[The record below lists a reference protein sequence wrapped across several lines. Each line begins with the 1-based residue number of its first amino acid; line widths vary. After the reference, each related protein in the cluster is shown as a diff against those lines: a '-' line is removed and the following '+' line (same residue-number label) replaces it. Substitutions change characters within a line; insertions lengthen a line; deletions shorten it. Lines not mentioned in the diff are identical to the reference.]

1 MVRRTRLAAV
11 LTLAMINAFT
21 LAAGIT
27 VARMLPSRLAAL
39 KVPTVAAAPV
49 TSVGPVLAP
58 GPGTSEPPTGSGL
71 QSALSGPLAASAL
84 GPRVSAVV
92 ADAATGKI
100 LWSRNAGQLSTPA
113 STAKL
118 VTSAAVLAALGP
130 DATFTSRVVR
140 GDAPGSVI
148 LVGGGDPVLAVH
160 PFPAGEY
167 PRPATLAS
175 LAAATARALQA
186 QGRRT
191 VSLGYDATLYTGP
204 GLAPGWPDAYVS
216 TGNVTP
222 ISALEVDQ
230 GRLTASGAPE
240 DSDDPYNLRARTSDP
255 AGMAAAAFAALLT
268 ADGIHVTGSP
278 VAQRARPNARTPNAS
293 ILARVSSPPLS
304 AIVQQMLEESNNVI
318 AEDLARQVALAGNQP
333 ASYRGAAAAVTAELS
348 RLGISTRGL
357 HLVDGS
363 GLSPQDKIAPATLVK
378 TLQLATTSPRIR
390 SLLAGLPVAG
400 FSGTL
405 SAGQSVFAGIGGPAL
420 GSVRAKTG
428 NLDTVTA
435 LAGLATD
442 RAGRTLAFAF
452 MADEIPAA
460 GQLRTAANAID
471 DAAAAL
477 ANCGCRL
484 RALAAARTV
493 GL

>member
-1 MVRRTRLAAV
+1 MTRRTRLVAV
-11 LTLAMINAFT
+11 LTLAMISVFT
-21 LAAGIT
+21 LAAGVA
-27 VARMLPSRLAAL
+27 VARMLPPRLAAL
-39 KVPTVAAAPV
+39 KVPTVAAKPV
-49 TSVGPVLAP
+49 TGAGQVLTP
-58 GPGTSEPPTGSGL
+58 GNSTGDLPTGSGL
-71 QSALSGPLAASAL
+71 QSALAVPLSATAL

-92 ADAATGKI
+92 ADPATGKI
-100 LWSRNAGQLSTPA
+100 LWSRNADQLSTPA

-130 DATFTSRVVR
+130 GARFTTKVVR
-140 GDAPGSVI
+140 GATDNSVI
-148 LVGGGDPVLAVH
+148 LVGGGDPTLAVH
-160 PFPAGEY
+160 PFPSGQY
-167 PRPATLAS
+167 PRPATLAG
-175 LAAATARALQA
+175 LAAATARALKA
-186 QGRRT
+186 RGRST
-191 VSLGYDATLYTGP
+191 VSLGYDVTLYTGP
-204 GLAPGWPDAYVS
+204 GLAPGWPAAYVS

-230 GRLTASGAPE
+230 GRLTSNGEPE
-240 DSDDPYNLRARTSDP
+240 DDDDPYNLRARTSDP
-255 AGMAAAAFAALLT
+255 AGMAAQAFAALLT

-278 VAQRARPNARTPNAS
+278 VARPAQPNARTLAS
-293 ILARVSSPPLS
+293 TNSPPLS

-318 AEDLARQVALAGNQP
+318 AENLARQVALASHQP
-333 ASYRGAAAAVTAELS
+333 ASYSGAAAAVTSELKN
-348 RLGISTRGL
+348 LGVSTSGL

-363 GLSPQDKIAPATLVK
+363 GLSPQDAIAPATLVE
-378 TLQLATTSPRIR
+378 TLRLATTNPRIR
-390 SLLAGLPVAG
+390 PLLAGLPVAG

-428 NLDTVTA
+428 NLSTVTA

-452 MADEIPAA
+452 MADKIPAA
-460 GQLRTAANAID
+460 GMLRTAANAIN

-484 RALAAARTV
+484 RALSAARTV

>member
-1 MVRRTRLAAV
+1 MARRTRLVAV
-11 LTLAMINAFT
+11 VTLAMINVFT

-27 VARMLPSRLAAL
+27 VARMLPPRLAAL
-39 KVPTVAAAPV
+39 KVPTVAARPV
-49 TSVGPVLAP
+49 SQAGPVLAP
-58 GPGTSEPPTGSGL
+58 GPSTGELPTSSGL
-71 QSALSGPLAASAL
+71 QSALAGPLSAAAL
-84 GPRVSAVV
+84 GPQVSAVV
-92 ADAATGKI
+92 TAPATGKI
-100 LWSRNAGQLSTPA
+100 LWSQNPDQPKTPA
-113 STAKL
+113 STTKL
-118 VTSAAVLAALGP
+118 VTSAAALAALGP
-130 DATFTSRVVR
+130 GATFTTTVVR
-140 GDAPGSVI
+140 GARENSVI
-148 LVGGGDPVLAVH
+148 LVGGGDPTLAVH
-160 PFPAGEY
+160 PFPAGQY

-175 LAAATARALQA
+175 LAQTTARALKAKGQ
-186 QGRRT
+186 RT

-204 GLAPGWPDAYVS
+204 GLAPGWPAAYVS

-230 GRLTASGAPE
+230 GRLTTEGEPE
-240 DSDDPYNLRARTSDP
+240 DDDDPYNLRARATDP
-255 AGMAAAAFAALLT
+255 AGQAAAAFAALLT
-268 ADGIHVTGSP
+268 AAGIHVTGTP
-278 VAQRARPNARTPNAS
+278 TEQKAQQNAKTLAS
-293 ILARVSSPPLS
+293 TQSPPLA

-318 AEDLARQVALAGNQP
+318 AENLARQVALKNHQP
-333 ASYRGAAAAVTAELS
+333 ASYSGAATAVTKELS
-348 RLGISTRGL
+348 HLGISISGL

-378 TLQLATTSPRIR
+378 VLQLATTTGKIR
-390 SLLAGLPVAG
+390 ALLAGLPVAG

-435 LAGLATD
+435 LAGLVTD
-442 RAGRTLAFAF
+442 KTGKTLIFAF
-452 MADEIPAA
+452 MADKIPAA
-460 GQLRTAANAID
+460 GMLRTAANAIN

>member
-11 LTLAMINAFT
+11 LTLAMINVFT
-21 LAAGIT
+21 LAAGVT
-27 VARMLPSRLAAL
+27 VVRMLPARLAAL
-39 KVPTVAAAPV
+39 KVPTVAAGPV
-49 TSVGPVLAP
+49 TSAGPVLAP
-58 GPGTSEPPTGSGL
+58 GPGPGEPPTSSGL
-71 QSALSGPLAASAL
+71 QSALAGPLAASAL
-84 GPRVSAVV
+84 GAQVSAVV
-92 ADAATGKI
+92 ADPATGKV
-100 LWSRNAGQLSTPA
+100 LWSQNPDQPQTPA
-113 STAKL
+113 STTKL

-130 DATFTSRVVR
+130 DATFTTRVVR
-140 GDAPGSVI
+140 SAAPGGII

-175 LAAATARALQA
+175 LAAATARALKA
-186 QGRRT
+186 RGRRT

-204 GLAPGWPDAYVS
+204 GLAPGWPAAYIS

-278 VAQRARPNARTPNAS
+278 VAQRARPNARTLAS
-293 ILARVSSPPLS
+293 ASSPPLS

-318 AEDLARQVALAGNQP
+318 AENLARQVALASNQP
-333 ASYRGAAAAVTAELS
+333 ASYSGAAAAVTTELS
-348 RLGISTRGL
+348 HLGVSTSGL

-378 TLQLATTSPRIR
+378 ILQLATTSPRIR

-460 GQLRTAANAID
+460 GLLRTAANAID

>member
-1 MVRRTRLAAV
+1 MARRTRLAAV
-11 LTLAMINAFT
+11 VTLAMINVFT

-27 VARMLPSRLAAL
+27 VARMLPPRLAAL
-39 KVPTVAAAPV
+39 KVPTVAARPV
-49 TSVGPVLAP
+49 SQATPVLNP
-58 GPGTSEPPTGSGL
+58 GRSTGNLPTSSGL
-71 QSALSGPLAASAL
+71 QSALAAPLSASAL

-92 ADAATGKI
+92 TDPVTGRV
-100 LWSRNAGQLSTPA
+100 LWSQNPDQPSTPA

-118 VTSAAVLAALGP
+118 VTSAAALAALGP
-130 DATFTSRVVR
+130 GATFTTKVVR
-140 GDAPGSVI
+140 GATQNSVI
-148 LVGGGDPVLAVH
+148 LVGGGDPTLAVH
-160 PFPAGEY
+160 PFPAGQY

-175 LAAATARALQA
+175 LAETTARALKA

-191 VSLGYDATLYTGP
+191 VSLGYDDDLYTGP
-204 GLAPGWPDAYVS
+204 DLAPGWPAAYVS

-230 GRLTASGAPE
+230 GRLTTAGEPE
-240 DSDDPYNLRARTSDP
+240 DDDDPYNLRARTTDP
-255 AGMAAAAFAALLT
+255 AGMAARSFAALLE
-268 ADGIHVTGSP
+268 ADGIHVAGTP
-278 VAQRARPNARTPNAS
+278 VAEQARPNAKTLAS
-293 ILARVSSPPLS
+293 TNSPPLA

-318 AEDLARQVALAGNQP
+318 AENLARHVAIKSHQP
-333 ASYRGAAAAVTAELS
+333 ASYRGAAAAVTKELS
-348 RLGISTRGL
+348 DLGISTSGL

-363 GLSPQDKIAPATLVK
+363 GLSPQDKIAPATLVT
-378 TLQLATTSPRIR
+378 TLQVATTHSKIR
-390 SLLAGLPVAG
+390 ALLAGLPVAG

-420 GSVRAKTG
+420 GAVRAKTG
-428 NLDTVTA
+428 NLDTVTTFA
-435 LAGLATD
+435 SLATD

-452 MADEIPAA
+452 MADKIPAA
-460 GQLRTAANAID
+460 GMLSTAAKAID